1 MVIEEALF
9 AHLSAD
15 AGVAALVGNRIY
27 PIEAPQ
33 EAVLPYV
40 VYQRISGPRVRSH
53 SGPSHLAQPRFQITG
68 AAATYPSLRAVMNA
82 VRVALDGFR
91 GTMGSGPGVDVGG
104 AFVENELDSEEGFV
118 SRLDVTLWHR
128 E

>member
-1 MVIEEALF
+1 MVIEEALYE
-9 AHLSAD
+9 HLKNN
-15 AGVAALVGNRIY
+15 AGVSALVGNRIY

-33 EAVLPYV
+33 EAALPYL

-53 SGPSHLAQPRFQITG
+53 SGPSGLAHPRFQITG
-68 AAATYPSLRAVMNA
+68 AAEAYPALRNVLNA

-91 GTMGSGPGVDVGG
+91 GTMGGGVSVG
-104 AFVENELDSEEGFV
+104 AALVENELDSEESFV
-118 SRLDVTLWHR
+118 SRLDVVLWHA